1 MLSERH
7 TKFSLYQKNRFAKKI
22 LTTLYNTVSGK
33 KIAFLGWAFKKDTND
48 TRESAAI
55 YVADALLDEQAN
67 IAVYDPKVV
76 KEQMYNDLANLNTRK
91 VEEIEAGISVFSEV
105 YELCKD
111 CLLYTSPSPR
121 DI

>member
-1 MLSERH
+1 MG
-7 TKFSLYQKNRFAKKI
+7 FQKN
-22 LTTLYNTVSGK
+22 
-33 KIAFLGWAFKKDTND
+33 DTND

-91 VEEIEAGISVFSEV
+91 VEEIEAGISVFQKFMSFV
-105 YELCKD
+105 KMLM
-111 CLLYTSPSPR
+111 L
-121 DI
+121 